1 MERGR
6 QGCASDLSRDKIA
19 TPEVTFPNSGAG
31 RFDINERDKR
41 VSNPLNN
48 VEAIT
53 VFSDDVPA
61 SREFYTTVFA
71 APILFED
78 EVSVALRIGA
88 IVINVLA
95 RTEAPALVAPAPV
108 AESGAA
114 ASVMLTVNVADVDV
128 VCSALR
134 ERGVDLVNGPI
145 DRPWGRRTAVF
156 LDPSGLPWE
165 IAQELG

>member
-1 MERGR
+1 MI
-6 QGCASDLSRDKIA
+6 SS
-19 TPEVTFPNSGAG
+19 
-31 RFDINERDKR
+31 
-41 VSNPLNN
+41 LNN

-61 SREFYTTVFA
+61 SREFYTKVFG

-78 EVSVALRIGA
+78 EVSVALRVGA

-95 RTEAPALVAPAPV
+95 RTEAPALVEPEPV
-108 AESGAA
+108 AKSGAA
-114 ASVMLTVNVADVDV
+114 ASVMLTMNVADADA
-128 VCSALR
+128 VCAQVK
-134 ERGVDLVNGPI
+134 EHGVELVNGPI

>member
-1 MERGR
+1 MT
-6 QGCASDLSRDKIA
+6 SSLD
-19 TPEVTFPNSGAG
+19 
-31 RFDINERDKR
+31 
-41 VSNPLNN
+41 N

-53 VFSDDVPA
+53 VFADDIPA

-78 EVSVALRIGA
+78 DVSVALRVGA

-95 RTEAPALVAPAPV
+95 RTKAPALIAPEPI
-108 AESGAA
+108 AEAGAA
-114 ASVMLTVNVADVDV
+114 ASVMLTVNVPDVDAACAAV
-128 VCSALR
+128 R
-134 ERGVDLVNGPI
+134 EHGVELVNGPI

-165 IAQELG
+165 IAQELA

>member
-1 MERGR
+1 MT
-6 QGCASDLSRDKIA
+6 SSLD
-19 TPEVTFPNSGAG
+19 
-31 RFDINERDKR
+31 
-41 VSNPLNN
+41 N

-61 SREFYTTVFA
+61 SREFYTRVFA

-95 RTEAPALVAPAPV
+95 RSEAPALIAPEPI
-108 AESGAA
+108 AESAAA
-114 ASVMLTVNVADVDV
+114 ASVMLTVNVPDVDV
-128 VCSALR
+128 VCATLKKH
-134 ERGVDLVNGPI
+134 GVELVNGPI

-165 IAQELG
+165 VAQELG

>member
-1 MERGR
+1 MT
-6 QGCASDLSRDKIA
+6 SSLD
-19 TPEVTFPNSGAG
+19 
-31 RFDINERDKR
+31 
-41 VSNPLNN
+41 N

-61 SREFYTTVFA
+61 SREFYTKVFA

-95 RTEAPALVAPAPV
+95 RSEAPALIAPEPI
-108 AESGAA
+108 AEAGAA
-114 ASVMLTVNVADVDV
+114 ASVMLTVNVTDVDA
-128 VCSALR
+128 VCATLKKH
-134 ERGVDLVNGPI
+134 GVELVNGPI

-165 IAQELG
+165 VAQELG

>member
-1 MERGR
+1 MSE
-6 QGCASDLSRDKIA
+6 ALD
-19 TPEVTFPNSGAG
+19 
-31 RFDINERDKR
+31 
-41 VSNPLNN
+41 N
-48 VEAIT
+48 VEVIT
-53 VFSDDVPA
+53 VFSDDVSA
-61 SREFYTTVFA
+61 SREFYTRVFD

-78 EVSVALRIGA
+78 EVSVVLRIGA

-95 RTEAPALVAPAPV
+95 RTEAPKLLTPEPV

-114 ASVMLTVNVADVDV
+114 ATVMLTVKVADVDAV
-128 VCSALR
+128 RATLR
-134 ERGVDLVNGPI
+134 ERGVELVNGPI

>member
-1 MERGR
+1 MT
-6 QGCASDLSRDKIA
+6 SSLD
-19 TPEVTFPNSGAG
+19 
-31 RFDINERDKR
+31 
-41 VSNPLNN
+41 N

-61 SREFYTTVFA
+61 SREFYTRVFA

-95 RTEAPALVAPAPV
+95 RSEAPALIAPEPI
-108 AESGAA
+108 AEAGAA
-114 ASVMLTVNVADVDV
+114 ASVMLTVNVPDVDAACAAV
-128 VCSALR
+128 R
-134 ERGVDLVNGPI
+134 EHGVELVNGPV

-165 IAQELG
+165 VAQELG

>member
-1 MERGR
+1 MT
-6 QGCASDLSRDKIA
+6 SSLD
-19 TPEVTFPNSGAG
+19 
-31 RFDINERDKR
+31 
-41 VSNPLNN
+41 N

-53 VFSDDVPA
+53 VFSDNVPA
-61 SREFYTTVFA
+61 SREFYTRVFA

-95 RTEAPALVAPAPV
+95 RSEAPALIAPEPI
-108 AESGAA
+108 AEAGAA
-114 ASVMLTVNVADVDV
+114 ASVMLTVNVPDVDAACAAV
-128 VCSALR
+128 R
-134 ERGVDLVNGPI
+134 EHGVELVNGPV

-165 IAQELG
+165 IAQELS